1 MKSRTTTKKTAATKT
16 TTKKPALDAPIPWR
30 PTAPP
35 VAGPLFPTDD
45 PVNAL
50 PFDVELFPNVR
61 TLADLG
67 ISEARAAALSLHT
80 HCLARPVY
88 DLDDMK
94 RRGRLLLDSFGFA
107 VLLVSIRD
115 AEEHQG
121 DVIVY
126 RHSKEI
132 GVGAYGIGCID
143 LHTGRFIDNVQLAER
158 EYAICKAVA

>member
-126 RHSKEI
+126 RHTE
-132 GVGAYGIGCID
+132 GRVGAYTIGCIN
-143 LHTGRFIDNVQLAER
+143 LHTGRFVDNIELSER
-158 EYAICKAVA
+158 EYVTSKAVA